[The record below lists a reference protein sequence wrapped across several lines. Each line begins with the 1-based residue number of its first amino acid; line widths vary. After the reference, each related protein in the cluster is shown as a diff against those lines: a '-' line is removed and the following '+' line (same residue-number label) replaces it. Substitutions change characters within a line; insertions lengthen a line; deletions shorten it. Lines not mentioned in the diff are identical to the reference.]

1 VQVLDPTPEPTLTLV
16 TCFPFFALGPAPKRF
31 LVHAVRVGEAD

>member
-1 VQVLDPTPEPTLTLV
+1 VHGLDLTSEPTLTLV

-31 LVHAVRVGEAD
+31 TVHAVRVGEGD